1 MKLSD
6 IIRYKNQIDQMLNN
20 VDYRWTIDSHLD
32 ELMRMVRT
40 EVNVRNMYEVDVQRK
55 VDGVFNSL
63 HSLEQEL
70 KNISHSVNTLI
81 EEIQPQ
87 YFEKSYKW
95 YVNEMQHET
104 IPYIL
109 NRKLAI
115 TDEEYE
121 IFRARVKSWSDW
133 QYPAVCFRPA
143 TEEHVLDLVSSSPL
157 YLVDQDYDLL
167 VPSIERFNKRY
178 QRHLRPYV
186 VKESES
192 EPMMNFLPD
201 NQFGLVVAYNFFN
214 FRPFEIIKHYLSE
227 LLTKLR
233 PGGAFIFTFNNCDYA
248 NGVMLSESIY
258 CCYTPGEML
267 INLAKMLGYEHSY
280 TYCNDTLCWVE
291 LCKPGELTTLRGGQS
306 LAKIIPKQL

>member
-6 IIRYKNQIDQMLNN
+6 VIRYKNQIDQILDN
-20 VDYRWTIDSHLD
+20 VGYRWIIDSHLD
-32 ELMRMVRT
+32 ELMRMVRA
-40 EVNVRNMYEVDVQRK
+40 EINVRNMYEVDVQRK
-55 VDGVFNSL
+55 VDGVLDSL
-63 HSLEQEL
+63 TDLEQEL
-70 KNISHSVNTLI
+70 KHISQSVNALV
-81 EEIQPQ
+81 EKIQPQ

-95 YVNEMQHET
+95 YVNEMRYET
-104 IPYIL
+104 VPYIL

-115 TDEEYE
+115 SDEEYK
-121 IFRARVKSWSDW
+121 IFRTRVKSWSDW

-167 VPSIERFNKRY
+167 VPSIERFNDQY

-186 VKESES
+186 IKESES
-192 EPMMNFLPD
+192 DPMMNFLPD

-227 LLTKLR
+227 LLIKLR

-267 INLAKMLGYEHSY
+267 INLAKMLGYEHTY
-280 TYCNDTLCWVE
+280 TYCTDTLCWVE

-306 LAKIIPKQL
+306 LAKIVPKKL